1 MSSES
6 DLGIFRILGG
16 DSGRDRG
23 HASRNGGAVVGGTS
37 GIRTEARTGSG
48 PGSGISKRSRTLG
61 RSGTNRAFGTGPG
74 TGWGWELKRGPKRNR
89 DRPTAVPIVPPGI
102 AEGRDVRMVLSYSRP
117 LG

>member
-1 MSSES
+1 MSSEF
-6 DLGIFRILGG
+6 DLGIFQILGG

-48 PGSGISKRSRTLG
+48 PGSGISKRSRTRR
-61 RSGTNRAFGTGPG
+61 RSGTGPG

-89 DRPTAVPIVPPGI
+89 DRPTAVQIVPPGI
-102 AEGRDVRMVLSYSRP
+102 AEDRDVRMVLSYSRP